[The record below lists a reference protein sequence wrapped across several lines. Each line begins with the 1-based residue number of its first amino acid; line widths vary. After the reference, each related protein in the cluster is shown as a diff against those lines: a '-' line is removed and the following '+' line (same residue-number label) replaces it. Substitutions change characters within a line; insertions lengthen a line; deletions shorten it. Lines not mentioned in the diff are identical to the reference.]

1 MSLTLTFKQLVGVQN
16 SDEDLMLKFAET
28 NDKRWLAQLYD
39 NCADDLYHFIATQ
52 SDRTLAKDICQ
63 KTWLKVIEKRHLY
76 ARSGRF
82 KAWLFTM
89 GRNALIDEFR
99 TYQKFTSEQAEECQN
114 NSEHLQADN
123 LRQAFDAA
131 LSHLP
136 FEQREAFCLQQE
148 GFGLQEI
155 ANITH
160 SNVETVK
167 SRLRYAKNSL
177 RQKLENYHE

>member
-1 MSLTLTFKQLVGVQN
+1 MSLTLTFKQLVGVQV
-16 SDEDLMLKFAET
+16 SDEDLMLKFTET
-28 NDKRWLAQLYD
+28 SDKRWLAKLYD
-39 NCADDLYHFIATQ
+39 NCADDLYHFISTQ
-52 SDRTLAKDICQ
+52 SDRTLAKDVCQ

-76 ARSGRF
+76 GRSGRF

-89 GRNALIDEFR
+89 GRNVLIDEFR
-99 TYQKFTSEQAEECQN
+99 ASQKFTSELEQGSERA
-114 NSEHLQADN
+114 SEHFQADN
-123 LRQAFDAA
+123 LRQTFDVA
-131 LSHLP
+131 LDHLP
-136 FEQREAFCLQQE
+136 FKQREAFCLQQE